1 MLVMAGE
8 RVEIE
13 RCGACEI
20 RRTFRRGRLVKAEIW
35 KGRKRRG
42 WRIVL
47 DPYDDEALRYTS
59 LDGLGAYIHARGSVA
74 YYTAWGDGEQLSSEV
89 IDRDAWL
96 ARCFD
101 DMRARALDLLPRSNG
116 FDWNDPLGLIAR

>member
-1 MLVMAGE
+1 MGE
-8 RVEIE
+8 RIDVEN
-13 RCGACEI
+13 CGACEI
-20 RRTFRRGRLVKAEIW
+20 RRTFRSGHLVRAEIW

-42 WRIVL
+42 WRIVQ

-59 LDGLGAYIHARGSVA
+59 LDGLGAYIHVRGRVV
-74 YYTAWGDGEQLSSEV
+74 YYTAWGDGEELSSEV

-101 DMRARALDLLPRSNG
+101 DMRARARGLLASSSE